1 MTEAE
6 RQRQMLITQNAEREF
21 IMKRRWG
28 GTLDVAGAIFSLFGI
43 LVFTF
48 ILFFLFIVFTNIRV
62 RLVMSVII
70 IPSCTYHKIAAYK
83 MMRVN

>member
-62 RLVMSVII
+62 RLARNYPYFAS
-70 IPSCTYHKIAAYK
+70 HKITLHTFK
-83 MMRVN
+83 Q